1 MKYAQQYLADMQEA
15 VSSVPNLERLKGSR
29 ILITGA
35 CGLICSAITD
45 FLLEYNRRHHA
56 GITIFAAA
64 RSRER
69 VEERFKDRS
78 QELQFVPYDATAE
91 WNWNQQTDY
100 IIHGA
105 SNACPADFVNEPVE
119 TMLANFEGMLRL
131 LRYAGDSK
139 VKRLLY
145 ISSSEVYG
153 NKADQSAYRESDYGF
168 IDILNPRACYP
179 SAKRATET
187 LCAAYGR
194 EYGVDS
200 VIVRPGHVYGPTAT
214 SRDNRAS
221 TQFAADVLNNR
232 DIVMKS
238 SGNQLRSYCYVMDCV
253 SAILTVL
260 INGESWQAYNI
271 SNKAS
276 VVTIRELAECFA
288 RASGRRVIFEAPTE
302 KEKAGY
308 NMMSNSSLDAKRL
321 EGLGWSGLFSLERGV
336 RHTLCI
342 MNESKRV

>member
-1 MKYAQQYLADMQEA
+1 MKYVRQYLADLQEI
-15 VSSVPNLERLKGSR
+15 VPSIPNLKRLTGSR

-45 FLLEYNRRHHA
+45 FLIEYNRNYHA

-69 VEERFKDRS
+69 VEQRFEDRA
-78 QELQFVPYDATAE
+78 QELRFVPYDATKE
-91 WNWNQQTDY
+91 FNWDQETDF

-105 SNACPADFVNEPVE
+105 SNACPADYVREPVE
-119 TMLANFEGMLRL
+119 TMLANFEGMADL
-131 LRYAGDSK
+131 LRYGSRRQ
-139 VKRLLY
+139 VKRVLY

-168 IDILNPRACYP
+168 LDILNPRACYP

-187 LCAAYGR
+187 LCAAYAG
-194 EYGVDS
+194 EYGIDS
-200 VIVRPGHVYGPTAT
+200 VIVRPGHIYGPTAT

-221 TQFAADVLNNR
+221 TQFAVDVLNNR

-260 INGESWQAYNI
+260 INGESGQAYNI
-271 SNKAS
+271 SNRDS
-276 VVTIRELAECFA
+276 IITIRELAECFA
-288 RASGRRVIFEAPTE
+288 EASGRRVVFEIPTE

-308 NMMSNSSLDAKRL
+308 NLMSNSSLDAQRL
-321 EGLGWSGLFSLERGV
+321 ERLGWSGLFPPERGV
-336 RHTLCI
+336 RHTLRI
-342 MNESKRV
+342 MNEGKKV